1 MTDCRIED
9 DVWIAAPPGIVFT
22 ALTEGPM
29 LASWWP
35 RSAESEPR
43 AGGRLAMTW
52 FSGDKVE
59 TRFEAFKPG
68 EEVSFPFYAEH
79 VTFALSPDKGG
90 TRLRIAHRCGAEAIH
105 VAQSWGFLK
114 ANLKVFLE
122 MGLDL
127 RER

>member
-1 MTDCRIED
+1 MTDGRIED

-35 RSAESEPR
+35 KSAESDPR

-52 FSGDKVE
+52 FSGDQVE
-59 TRFEAFKPG
+59 TRFETFKPG
-68 EEVSFPFYAEH
+68 EEVSFPFYSEH
-79 VTFALSPDKGG
+79 VSFALSPDKGG